1 MCEFPRLF
9 SPLKVGPVI
18 MKNRIETGPMSIV
31 EMDAKE
37 CLTDQAIAFYEGLA
51 AGGAAVVTVGESII
65 RTENGKTHP
74 QQLMLGRDEVRYC
87 LQKVADAIHA
97 HGALANIEINHGGC
111 MADPRYNNGNKSIGP
126 VGFVDEWGDEIIGM
140 DEAMMDDV
148 ANAFAEAVETV
159 RDCGFDIA
167 MIHCGHGWLL
177 NQFLS
182 PYYNTRT
189 DEYGGSIEGRAKFPL
204 MVIDRIRERVGRSIA
219 LDMRISGSEFIEGG
233 LEIDDVVKFCKMVED
248 KVDMINV
255 SAGAPWTKRM
265 AISIFEERGINSE
278 FSAAVKKFVTKIPV
292 TAVGG
297 YADPALMEKH
307 LEEGRADA
315 FVLGRSIL
323 ADPMLPHKART
334 GNADK
339 IHRCLRCYVCNEA
352 QYFKTRT
359 LYCSINPIAGREYEA
374 KMFPPPAP
382 RRKVLVAGGGPGGM
396 QAAITAARRGHEV
409 VLYEKTGELGGALK
423 FARHIPFKK
432 DVQVFA
438 ETLERELRAEK
449 NVTIH
454 LNTPVIRELIE
465 KEKPDLVI
473 AAIGA
478 DPLIPPIKGLDNE
491 KVVYATDMFDEGVK
505 IGKKVVIIGGGLV
518 GCESGLH
525 LANGGHDVTIIEMRD
540 DVAIDATPDHRRFM
554 LPLLEEKVKCA
565 CSLTVS
571 EVTEEGVKA
580 RGADG
585 AESFFPAD
593 TVILAAGLKARET
606 EAESL
611 RNCSYDFVRIGDCL
625 RARKIYNAVRE
636 GFDAGTFVR

>member
-1 MCEFPRLF
+1 MR
-9 SPLKVGPVI
+9 
-18 MKNRIETGPMSIV
+18 NRIETGPMSIV

-51 AGGAAVVTVGESII
+51 AGGAAVVTIGESIV
-65 RTENGKTHP
+65 RTENGKTHA
-74 QQLMLGRDEVRYC
+74 QQLMLGRDEVKYC

-97 HGALANIEINHGGC
+97 HGALANIEISHGGC
-111 MADPRYNNGNKSIGP
+111 MADPRYNNGNKPIGP
-126 VGFVDEWGDEIIGM
+126 VSFIDEWGDEIVGM
-140 DEAMMDDV
+140 DEEMMDDV

-159 RDCGFDIA
+159 RNCGFDMA

-177 NQFLS
+177 HQFLS

-189 DEYGGSIEGRAKFPL
+189 DEYGGSIEGRAKFPI
-204 MVIDRIRERVGRSIA
+204 MVIDRIRERVGRGIA

-233 LEIDDVVKFCKMVED
+233 LEIDDVVKFCKMVEN

-278 FSAAVKKFVTKIPV
+278 FAAAVKKQVTKIPV

-297 YADPALMEKH
+297 YTDPELMEKH
-307 LEEGRADA
+307 LKEGRADA

-334 GNADK
+334 DNAAT

-352 QYFKTRT
+352 QYHENRT
-359 LYCSINPIAGREYEA
+359 LYCTINPTAGREYEA

-382 RRKVLVAGGGPGGM
+382 RRKVLVAGGGPAGM
-396 QAAITAARRGHEV
+396 EAAITAARRGHEV
-409 VLYEKTGELGGALK
+409 ALYEKTGELGGTLK

-432 DVQVFA
+432 DVQCYA

-449 NVTIH
+449 NVRIY
-454 LNTPVIRELIE
+454 LNTPVTKKLIE

-491 KVVYATDMFDEGVK
+491 NVVYATDMFDADVK

-525 LANGGHDVTIIEMRD
+525 LANEDHDVTIIEMRD
-540 DVAIDATPDHRRFM
+540 EVAIDATHDHRRFM
-554 LPLLEEKVKCA
+554 MPLLEEKVNCA
-565 CSLTVS
+565 RSLTVC
-571 EVTEEGVKA
+571 EVT
-580 RGADG
+580 ADG
-585 AESFFPAD
+585 VRAKANDGTETFFTAD
-593 TVILAAGLKARET
+593 TVILAAGMKAKEE

-611 RNCSYDFVRIGDCL
+611 RDCSYDFVRIGDCL

-636 GFDAGTFVR
+636 GFDAGMFVR